1 MHLKKTIL
9 IIVIT
14 FLSISSLAK
23 SEISYEKEF
32 DETQFI
38 IESQIQAFL
47 DDNAELA
54 YSYAAPL
61 IKMKFNNPI
70 EFMSMVKNYYEPVYN
85 PKQFYFIDARYF
97 EGAIYHQLQ
106 VISQQ
111 DESFLAT
118 YSLIQDEGNWKIS
131 GCAVYPMQKQSI

>member
-9 IIVIT
+9 IIVT
-14 FLSISSLAK
+14 FLSISSLGK
-23 SEISYEKEF
+23 SEISYEKDF

-47 DDNAELA
+47 DENAELA

-61 IKMKFNNPI
+61 IKMKFNNPL

-106 VISQQ
+106 IISQQ

-118 YSLIQDEGNWKIS
+118 YSLIQDGGKWKIS

>member
-1 MHLKKTIL
+1 MFFKKTIIL
-9 IIVIT
+9 LFTCLGIYG
-14 FLSISSLAK
+14 LAQ
-23 SEISYEKEF
+23 SEISYEKDFNES
-32 DETQFI
+32 QI
-38 IESQIQAFL
+38 VIESQIQAFL
-47 DDNAELA
+47 DENAELA

-61 IKMKFNNPI
+61 IKMKFNNPL

-97 EGAIYHQLQ
+97 KGAIYHQLQ
-106 VISQQ
+106 IISQQ

-118 YSLIQDEGNWKIS
+118 YSLIQDGGKWKIS

>member
-1 MHLKKTIL
+1 MYLKKLIL
-9 IIVIT
+9 IIIT
-14 FLSISSLAK
+14 FLSISGLAK
-23 SEISYEKEF
+23 SETSFEKEF
-32 DETQFI
+32 TETQLI

-47 DDNAELA
+47 DENADLA

-61 IKMKFNNPI
+61 IKMKFTNPI

-85 PKQFYFIDARYF
+85 PKQFYFLDAKYY

-106 VISQQ
+106 VISQKN
-111 DESFLAT
+111 ESFLAT
-118 YSLIQDEGNWKIS
+118 YSLIQDEGEWKIS

>member
-1 MHLKKTIL
+1 MHIKKAIL
-9 IIVIT
+9 LTIT

-32 DETQFI
+32 NETLSI

-47 DDNAELA
+47 DENAELA

-61 IKMKFNNPI
+61 IKMKFNNPQ
-70 EFMSMVKNYYEPVYN
+70 EFMYMVKNYYEPVYN
-85 PKQFYFIDARYF
+85 PKQFQFIDAKYF
-97 EGAIYHQLQ
+97 EGAIFHQLQ
-106 VISQQ
+106 VISQNN
-111 DESFLAT
+111 ESFLAT
-118 YSLIQDEGNWKIS
+118 YSLIQDEGKWKIS

>member
-1 MHLKKTIL
+1 MYLKKTIL
-9 IIVIT
+9 IVIT
-14 FLSISSLAK
+14 FLSISSLTKA
-23 SEISYEKEF
+23 EISYEKEF

-47 DDNAELA
+47 DENAELA

-61 IKMKFNNPI
+61 IKMKFNNSL
-70 EFMSMVKNYYEPVYN
+70 EFMSMVKEYYDPVYN

-118 YSLIQDEGNWKIS
+118 YSLVQDEGKWKIS

>member
-9 IIVIT
+9 TIIT

-47 DDNAELA
+47 DENAELA

-61 IKMKFNNPI
+61 IKMKFNSPS
-70 EFMSMVKNYYEPVYN
+70 EFMFMVKNYYEPVYN

-118 YSLIQDEGNWKIS
+118 YSLIQDGGKWKIS

>member
-9 IIVIT
+9 IIIT
-14 FLSISSLAK
+14 FLSMSSLAK

-47 DDNAELA
+47 DENAELA

-61 IKMKFNNPI
+61 IKMKFNSPS
-70 EFMSMVKNYYEPVYN
+70 EFMFMVKNYYEPVYN
-85 PKQFYFIDARYF
+85 PKQFYFVDARYF

-118 YSLIQDEGNWKIS
+118 YSLIQDGGKWKIS

>member
-1 MHLKKTIL
+1 MHIKKTIL
-9 IIVIT
+9 IIIT

-32 DETQFI
+32 SETQSI

-47 DDNAELA
+47 DENAELE

-61 IKMKFNNPI
+61 IKMKFNSPQ
-70 EFMSMVKNYYEPVYN
+70 EFMYMVRNYYEPVYN
-85 PKQFYFIDARYF
+85 PKQFQFLDAKYF
-97 EGAIYHQLQ
+97 EGAIFHQLQ
-106 VISQQ
+106 VISQKN
-111 DESFLAT
+111 ESFLAT

>member
-9 IIVIT
+9 TIIT
-14 FLSISSLAK
+14 FLSISGLAK
-23 SEISYEKEF
+23 SEISYKKEF

-38 IESQIQAFL
+38 IQSQIQAFL
-47 DDNAELA
+47 DENAELA

-61 IKMKFNNPI
+61 IKMKFNNPL

-85 PKQFYFIDARYF
+85 PKQFYFLDARYF

-118 YSLIQDEGNWKIS
+118 YSLIQDEGKWKIS

>member
-1 MHLKKTIL
+1 MHIKKTIL
-9 IIVIT
+9 IIIT

-32 DETQFI
+32 SETQSI

-47 DDNAELA
+47 DENAELA

-61 IKMKFNNPI
+61 IKMKFNNPQ
-70 EFMSMVKNYYEPVYN
+70 EFMYMVKNYYEPVYN
-85 PKQFYFIDARYF
+85 PKQFQFIDAKYF
-97 EGAIYHQLQ
+97 EGAIFHQLQ
-106 VISQQ
+106 VISQKN
-111 DESFLAT
+111 ESFLAT
-118 YSLIQDEGNWKIS
+118 YSLIQADGKWKIS

>member
-9 IIVIT
+9 IIIT

-23 SEISYEKEF
+23 SEISYEKDF

-47 DDNAELA
+47 DENAELA

-61 IKMKFNNPI
+61 IKMKFNNPL

-106 VISQQ
+106 IISQQ

-118 YSLIQDEGNWKIS
+118 YSLIQDGGKWKIS

>member
-1 MHLKKTIL
+1 MHLRKTIL
-9 IIVIT
+9 FIIT

-47 DDNAELA
+47 DENAELA
-54 YSYAAPL
+54 YSFAAPL
-61 IKMKFNNPI
+61 IKMKFNNPL

-106 VISQQ
+106 VVSQQ

-118 YSLIQDEGNWKIS
+118 YSLIQDEGKWKIS

>member
-1 MHLKKTIL
+1 MHLKKTAL
-9 IIVIT
+9 IIIT

-23 SEISYEKEF
+23 SEISYEEQF
-32 DETQFI
+32 NETQFI

-47 DDNAELA
+47 DENAELA

-61 IKMKFNNPI
+61 IKMKFNNPL

-97 EGAIYHQLQ
+97 EGAVYHQLQ

-111 DESFLAT
+111 NESFLAT
-118 YSLIQDEGNWKIS
+118 YSLIQDEGIWKIS

>member
-1 MHLKKTIL
+1 MHLKKMTL
-9 IIVIT
+9 IIVT

-32 DETQFI
+32 DETQII

-47 DDNAELA
+47 DENAELA

-61 IKMKFNNPI
+61 IKMKFNNPL

-118 YSLIQDEGNWKIS
+118 YSLIQDEGKWKIS

>member
-9 IIVIT
+9 IIIT
-14 FLSISSLAK
+14 FLIISSLAK

-47 DDNAELA
+47 DENAELA

-61 IKMKFNNPI
+61 IKMKFNNPL
-70 EFMSMVKNYYEPVYN
+70 EFMSMVKNYYEPIYN
-85 PKQFYFIDARYF
+85 PKQFYFMDARYF
-97 EGAIYHQLQ
+97 EGTIYHQLQ

-118 YSLIQDEGNWKIS
+118 YSLIQDEGKWKIS

>member
-1 MHLKKTIL
+1 MHLKKTLL
-9 IIVIT
+9 IIIT
-14 FLSISSLAK
+14 LLGISSLAK

-32 DETQFI
+32 NETRFI

-47 DDNAELA
+47 DENAELA

-61 IKMKFNNPI
+61 IKMKFSNPL
-70 EFMSMVKNYYEPVYN
+70 EFMYMVKSYYEPVYN
-85 PKQFYFIDARYF
+85 PKQFQFIDAKYY

-111 DESFLAT
+111 NKSFLAT
-118 YSLIQDEGNWKIS
+118 YSLIQDEGKWKIS

>member
-1 MHLKKTIL
+1 MHLKKTL
-9 IIVIT
+9 LMIIT
-14 FLSISSLAK
+14 LLGISSLAK

-32 DETQFI
+32 NETRFI

-47 DDNAELA
+47 DENAELA

-61 IKMKFNNPI
+61 IKMKFSNPL
-70 EFMSMVKNYYEPVYN
+70 EFMYMVKSYYEPVYN
-85 PKQFYFIDARYF
+85 PKQFQFIDAKYY

-111 DESFLAT
+111 NKSFLAT
-118 YSLIQDEGNWKIS
+118 YSLIQDEGKWKIS

>member
-1 MHLKKTIL
+1 MHLKKMIL
-9 IIVIT
+9 IIIT

-23 SEISYEKEF
+23 SEISYEKDF

-47 DDNAELA
+47 DENAELA

-61 IKMKFNNPI
+61 IKMKFNNPL

-118 YSLIQDEGNWKIS
+118 YSLIQDGGKWKIS

>member
-1 MHLKKTIL
+1 MHLKKTVLVI
-9 IIVIT
+9 IT

-23 SEISYEKEF
+23 SEISYEKQF
-32 DETQFI
+32 NETQFI

-47 DDNAELA
+47 DENAELA

-61 IKMKFNNPI
+61 IKMKFNNPL

-97 EGAIYHQLQ
+97 EGAVYHQLQ

-111 DESFLAT
+111 NESFLAT
-118 YSLIQDEGNWKIS
+118 YSLIQDEGIWKIS

>member
-1 MHLKKTIL
+1 MHLKKSIL
-9 IIVIT
+9 IIIT
-14 FLSISSLAK
+14 ILSLSGLAK
-23 SEISYEKEF
+23 SETSFEKEF
-32 DETQFI
+32 SETQSV

-47 DDNAELA
+47 DENAELA

-61 IKMKFNNPI
+61 IKMKFTNPI

-85 PKQFYFIDARYF
+85 PKQFYFLEAKYY

-106 VISQQ
+106 VISQKN
-111 DESFLAT
+111 ESFLAT
-118 YSLIQDEGNWKIS
+118 YSLIQDEGRWKIS

>member
-1 MHLKKTIL
+1 MHLKKMIL
-9 IIVIT
+9 IIIT

-47 DDNAELA
+47 DENAELA

-61 IKMKFNNPI
+61 IKMKFNNPL

-118 YSLIQDEGNWKIS
+118 YSLIQDGGKWKIS
-131 GCAVYPMQKQSI
+131 GCAVYPMQKQSV

>member
-9 IIVIT
+9 TIIT
-14 FLSISSLAK
+14 FLSISGLAK

-47 DDNAELA
+47 DENAELA

-61 IKMKFNNPI
+61 IKMKFNNPL

-106 VISQQ
+106 IVSQQ

-118 YSLIQDEGNWKIS
+118 YSLIQDGGKWKIS

>member
-9 IIVIT
+9 IIIT

-32 DETQFI
+32 DETQII

-47 DDNAELA
+47 DENAELA

-70 EFMSMVKNYYEPVYN
+70 EFMLMVKNYYEPVYN

-111 DESFLAT
+111 NESFLAT
-118 YSLIQDEGNWKIS
+118 YSLIQDEGKWKIS

>member
-1 MHLKKTIL
+1 MHLKKKIL
-9 IIVIT
+9 LIIT

-32 DETQFI
+32 HETQFI

-47 DDNAELA
+47 DENAELA

-61 IKMKFNNPI
+61 IKMKFNNPL

-118 YSLIQDEGNWKIS
+118 YSLIQDEGKWKIS

>member
-1 MHLKKTIL
+1 MHLKKTLL
-9 IIVIT
+9 IIIT
-14 FLSISSLAK
+14 LLGISSLAK

-32 DETQFI
+32 NETQFI

-47 DDNAELA
+47 DENAELA

-61 IKMKFNNPI
+61 IKMKFSNPL
-70 EFMSMVKNYYEPVYN
+70 EFMYMVKSYYEPVYN
-85 PKQFYFIDARYF
+85 PKQFQFIDAKYY

-111 DESFLAT
+111 NKSFLAT
-118 YSLIQDEGNWKIS
+118 YSLIQDESKCKIS

>member
-9 IIVIT
+9 IIIT

-23 SEISYEKEF
+23 SEISYEKDF

-47 DDNAELA
+47 DENAELA

-61 IKMKFNNPI
+61 IKMKFNNPL

-97 EGAIYHQLQ
+97 EGAVYHQLQ

-118 YSLIQDEGNWKIS
+118 YSLIQDGGKWKIS

>member
-1 MHLKKTIL
+1 MHLKKIIL
-9 IIVIT
+9 IIIT

-47 DDNAELA
+47 DENAELA

-61 IKMKFNNPI
+61 IKMKFNNPL

-118 YSLIQDEGNWKIS
+118 YSLIQDGGKWKIS

>member
-9 IIVIT
+9 TIIT

-23 SEISYEKEF
+23 SEISYEKDF

-47 DDNAELA
+47 DENAELA

-61 IKMKFNNPI
+61 IKMKFNNPL

-118 YSLIQDEGNWKIS
+118 YSLIKDGGKWKIS

>member
-9 IIVIT
+9 IIIT
-14 FLSISSLAK
+14 FLGISSLAK

-47 DDNAELA
+47 DENAELA

-61 IKMKFNNPI
+61 IKMKFNNPL

-118 YSLIQDEGNWKIS
+118 YSLIQDGGKWKIS

>member
-1 MHLKKTIL
+1 MHIKKIL
-9 IIVIT
+9 FIIT

-32 DETQFI
+32 SETQSI

-47 DDNAELA
+47 DENAELA

-61 IKMKFNNPI
+61 IKMKFNSPQ
-70 EFMSMVKNYYEPVYN
+70 EFMYMVRNYYEPVYN
-85 PKQFYFIDARYF
+85 PKQFQFLDAKYF
-97 EGAIYHQLQ
+97 EGAIFHQLQ
-106 VISQQ
+106 VISQKN
-111 DESFLAT
+111 ESFLAT
-118 YSLIQDEGNWKIS
+118 YSLIQDEGKWKIS